1 MSLDKTIE
9 NDNLQLLENG
19 TEDNPLELISSN
31 ADALLSDDKSIK
43 NSLLF
48 ISKITPLILINC
60 YLDK

>member
-1 MSLDKTIE
+1 MSLDKTIDI
-9 NDNLQLLENG
+9 DNLQLLETE

-43 NSLLF
+43 TSLLF
-48 ISKITPLILINC
+48 VSKITPLILINC